1 LGNYRVSVNGAN
13 FAPDS
18 QALADGVAV
27 ATTFVSSTSLVVNG
41 TAAQVGT
48 IQFAVR
54 QPGPG
59 AVTGNSVSASV
70 TAAIVEVTVT
80 PTTAIVQLGNSQT
93 FAAKCD
99 GVGPTDGGLR
109 VGGHYLHESGTRR
122 GSGCLAATRAAER
135 RVIGH

>member
-1 LGNYRVSVNGAN
+1 LGNDRVSVNGAN

-70 TAAIVEVTVT
+70 TAAIVKVTVT
-80 PTTAIVQLGNSQT
+80 QDLFPRHLLRRQDLCNLRQPAPTSTGN
-93 FAAKCD
+93 
-99 GVGPTDGGLR
+99 LR
-109 VGGHYLHESGTRR
+109 RR
-122 GSGCLAATRAAER
+122 P
-135 RVIGH
+135 